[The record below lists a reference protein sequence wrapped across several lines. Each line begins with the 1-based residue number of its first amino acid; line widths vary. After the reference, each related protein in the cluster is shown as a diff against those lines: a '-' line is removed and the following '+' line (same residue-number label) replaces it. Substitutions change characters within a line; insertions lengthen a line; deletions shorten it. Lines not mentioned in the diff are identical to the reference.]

1 MPKRQESKGEFIMA
15 DMVKVRSAT
24 DVTVSLF
31 DPTIPLR
38 KTWEKRG
45 AIIPIERDKL
55 IQAYYNSSL
64 ESCLRNGTLVIDD
77 KGFLYEVGF
86 IAEENAK
93 VPTFEMTKTI
103 MDKMIETMPVW
114 ELEKTLKMLS
124 DTQIAELAEY
134 AVTNHAKLKMDRLDV
149 LSKYSRKNILKAIE
163 LYKASQED

>member
-1 MPKRQESKGEFIMA
+1 MA

-64 ESCLRNGTLVIDD
+64 QDCIRNGTLVIED
-77 KGFLYEVGF
+77 KSFLYEVGL
-86 IAEENAK
+86 IESEDAK
-93 VPTFEMTKTI
+93 APAFEMTPVL
-103 MDKMIETMPVW
+103 MDKCISIFPLW
-114 ELEKTLKMLS
+114 EVEKTLKSLS
-124 DTQIAELAEY
+124 ATQIAELAEY
-134 AVTNHAKLKMDRLDV
+134 AITNHKNLKMDRIDL
-149 LSKYSRKNILKAIE
+149 LTKYSGKNILKAIE
-163 LYKASQED
+163 LYRVSQED

>member
-1 MPKRQESKGEFIMA
+1 MA

-55 IQAYYNSSL
+55 IQAFYNSSL
-64 ESCLRNGTLVIDD
+64 EACLRNGTLVIDD
-77 KGFLYEVGF
+77 KQFLYEIGF
-86 IAEENAK
+86 ISDMAEA
-93 VPTFEMTKTI
+93 VPVFEMTKTL
-103 MDKMIETMPVW
+103 MDKMIGTMPLW
-114 ELEKTLKMLS
+114 EVEKNLKNLS
-124 DTQIAELAEY
+124 DAQIAELAEY
-134 AVTNHAKLKMDRLDV
+134 AVTNYTNLKMDRIEL
-149 LSKYSRKNILKAIE
+149 LTKYSGKNILKAIE